1 MLSFCQCLFVTSLVI
16 VLHSYLYTNF
26 MLCTILSFSVDLSS
40 LNQRNKYKAGPWSPS
55 IFNKSHLDYL
65 YLIYL
70 VFKNSFEFFFINI
83 YIFINLQVVFINLY
97 IILTNYTFGG
107 SFFFINSFI
116 FYKLVYIMKYIY
128 IYIYL
133 ETIFNNNFI
142 IWLFLI
148 IV

>member
-1 MLSFCQCLFVTSLVI
+1 MFVTSLVI

-83 YIFINLQVVFINLY
+83 YIYIYKSPSGFYKFIYNFNKLY
-97 IILTNYTFGG
+97 FWRK
-107 SFFFINSFI
+107 FFFINSFI

-128 IYIYL
+128 TYI
-133 ETIFNNNFI
+133 
-142 IWLFLI
+142 
-148 IV
+148 